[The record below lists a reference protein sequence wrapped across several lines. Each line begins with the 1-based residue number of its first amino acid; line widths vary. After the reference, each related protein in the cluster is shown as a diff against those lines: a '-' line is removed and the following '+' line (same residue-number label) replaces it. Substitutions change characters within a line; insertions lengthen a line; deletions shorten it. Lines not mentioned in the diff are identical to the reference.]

1 MPRNLDRRVE
11 ALMPVGDPD
20 LQFRL
25 DEMLDVLQA
34 DDMLAWELGA
44 DGSWSKV
51 PASAGVEAHRALEEL
66 ALARA
71 RA

>member
-1 MPRNLDRRVE
+1 
-11 ALMPVGDPD
+11 
-20 LQFRL
+20 
-25 DEMLDVLQA
+25 MLDVLQA